1 MKTDMLRLA
10 RRLYN
15 VDYVPREINRANQRK
30 WARSVRLLG
39 SRWLLAEYVSRKVIA
54 DAQTS
59 SHP

>member
-30 WARSVRLLG
+30 WVRSVRLLG
-39 SRWLLAEYVSRKVIA
+39 NRWLLAEYVSRKVIA

-59 SHP
+59 SNP

>member
-15 VDYVPREINRANQRK
+15 VDYIPREINRANQRK
-30 WARSVRLLG
+30 WVRSVRLLG

-54 DAQTS
+54 NAHIST
-59 SHP
+59 

>member
-30 WARSVRLLG
+30 WVRSVRLLG
-39 SRWLLAEYVSRKVIA
+39 SRWLLAEYVSRKLIA
-54 DAQTS
+54 DAQTL

>member
-39 SRWLLAEYVSRKVIA
+39 SRWLLAEYVSRKVISNA
-54 DAQTS
+54 HIST
-59 SHP
+59 

>member
-15 VDYVPREINRANQRK
+15 VDYIPREINRANQRK
-30 WARSVRLLG
+30 WVRSVRLLG

-54 DAQTS
+54 NAQT
-59 SHP
+59 PT

>member
-30 WARSVRLLG
+30 WVRSVRLLG
-39 SRWLLAEYVSRKVIA
+39 SRWLLAEYVSRKVISNA
-54 DAQTS
+54 HIST
-59 SHP
+59 

>member
-1 MKTDMLRLA
+1 MNIDMLRLA

-39 SRWLLAEYVSRKVIA
+39 SRWLLAEYVSRKVISNA
-54 DAQTS
+54 HISTRT
-59 SHP
+59 